1 MWLEEKKYNVGKT
14 DFNPLIALWLGF
26 GVTMGI
32 IIVLLNITMR
42 SVVGFLAKVLCM
54 VLKLEIPFE

>member
-14 DFNPLIALWLGF
+14 DFNPLIFFWLGF

-32 IIVLLNITMR
+32 IVLLLYILDNLMFGPIG
-42 SVVGFLAKVLCM
+42 V
-54 VLKLEIPFE
+54 